1 LDFIRLKR
9 IGSERIDS
17 ERIDSERIDHT
28 KEYQLAGRKQIAE
41 LVDIRLK
48 HLKEDTGPITGE
60 EQKMRLYRNGTDICF
75 DKAHDMITHEI
86 KYVRLI
92 PPVLNDQRLFRTY
105 RRAFSAT
112 DTFFIINHGSFKIL
126 LAQSADGTCLYRGT
140 FVVLRAVLFSDF

>member
-1 LDFIRLKR
+1 MIVGFHPLKKDWLRKDWLRKDWPYKR
-9 IGSERIDS
+9 ISACRQKANCRIGWHKIETPER
-17 ERIDSERIDHT
+17 RHRPPHRRRT
-28 KEYQLAGRKQIAE
+28 K
-41 LVDIRLK
+41 
-48 HLKEDTGPITGE
+48 
-60 EQKMRLYRNGTDICF
+60 KMRLYRNGTDICF

-92 PPVLNDQRLFRTY
+92 PPILNDQRLFFSFL
-105 RRAFSAT
+105 RAFSAT